1 MIQFFFCATLKLYSN
16 IENNKY
22 QAFTLYF
29 MILSMVF
36 YWIRIIFAI
45 GMLFVKLIVGDSSP
59 REKKKRKMYL
69 ENKKEIDEKFK

>member
-1 MIQFFFCATLKLYSN
+1 MIQFFFFSATLKLYSD

-69 ENKKEIDEKFK
+69 ENKKEIDE